1 MVGLNFASEEEAEE
15 FRAAVESKI
24 TYARRATMKRKPP
37 SEPKKPVNAVA
48 PGPVANKDPYSLG
61 GDDSDKGKVCKP
73 KGGKKLT
80 KADIGKATEFRVQNR
95 RRLPCA
101 LRQRAGIERDDKLLT
116 FSRKT
121 RRRLNY
127 CFLFSKHFLV
137 TQRVEKKGEEGYR
150 LLKENGLL
158 SLAKCRIHEHALPEY
173 PELRFLSFGLEI
185 DDGSQS
191 QSKQKLIFIAMS
203 V

>member
-1 MVGLNFASEEEAEE
+1 MLSNFNGYHFVLFIIPKGVTDEVSYSENI
-15 FRAAVESKI
+15 RNVLKIESKV
-24 TYARRATMKRKPP
+24 
-37 SEPKKPVNAVA
+37 EGGCPV
-48 PGPVANKDPYSLG
+48 LL
-61 GDDSDKGKVCKP
+61 DK
-73 KGGKKLT
+73 
-80 KADIGKATEFRVQNR
+80 EQ
-95 RRLPCA
+95 A
-101 LRQRAGIERDDKLLT
+101 LDDKLLT

-121 RRRLNY
+121 RRRQNF

-137 TQRVEKKGEEGYR
+137 TQRVEKKGKEGYR

-158 SLAKCRIHEHALPEY
+158 SLAKCRIHEHALHEY

-203 V
+203 AAEKAQWIADIAQCIENEKQNKILQSQSQGEPVELNSKFMRYSTFRSGKEQL

>member
-1 MVGLNFASEEEAEE
+1 GVTDEKSYSENI
-15 FRAAVESKI
+15 RNVLKIESKI
-24 TYARRATMKRKPP
+24 EGGCPVLLDKEQALVRK
-37 SEPKKPVNAVA
+37 
-48 PGPVANKDPYSLG
+48 GIL
-61 GDDSDKGKVCKP
+61 C
-73 KGGKKLT
+73 
-80 KADIGKATEFRVQNR
+80 IW
-95 RRLPCA
+95 
-101 LRQRAGIERDDKLLT
+101 RQDDKLLT

-121 RRRLNY
+121 RRRQNY

-158 SLAKCRIHEHALPEY
+158 SLAKCRIHEYALPEY

-203 V
+203 VAEKAQWIADIAQVQRI